1 MPVVAT
7 AGHVD
12 HGKSTL
18 VQALTGRDPDRWAEE
33 KRRGMTI
40 DLGFAWATLSS
51 GRRVSFVDVPGHRRF
66 MGNMLAGVGP
76 VDAALF
82 VVAADEGWMP
92 QSEEHLAV
100 LHLLGIDRAVVAV
113 TKSDRVDTAIL
124 ANRIAE
130 ISGRLV
136 GTSLEGSAVIAVSA
150 ITGHG
155 LDDLRGFLDRTI
167 GHQTMAADAEGRGRP
182 RLWVDRSFS
191 IQGAGTVVTG
201 TLTGGTLA
209 VGDEMAVWPGML
221 TGRIRSLQSSE
232 ENFDRIGSST
242 RVAINLAGIDREAVK
257 RGAMISLPGSMHP
270 TKRLLVGM
278 KRARYESDLT
288 ERGSYLLYVGTYG
301 AKTSLRLLEEAPPG
315 HGRPTIALLE
325 VEQSLSVEAGER
337 FIIRDSG
344 RQMVIGG
351 GSVLDSDPPRRRR
364 EAHRLGLALIEALEG
379 GPDVIASVML
389 DHRRRGSLEAL
400 SARSGGGV
408 PRDAVVAGD
417 AAVSREEAARLA
429 SAMEAEVAAFHQSN
443 RLEKGIGLG
452 QLALALNLDQELAR
466 AIVGFTDLEVSGA
479 VVSAK
484 GRQQDQ
490 IDFDPRW
497 TLAKRVLEAAGM
509 APPSIKDLGLD
520 GELLRILVRSGRLV
534 RVSDDLVYLPEEATR
549 MLDLLRSI
557 GRPFSVSEF
566 RQKAG
571 ISRKYAVP
579 FLEYTDR
586 ESVTVRTGDLRT
598 VRPEAR
604 FGEDSPG

>member
-40 DLGFAWATLSS
+40 DLGFAWATLPS
-51 GRRVSFVDVPGHRRF
+51 GRKVSFVDVPGHRRF

-76 VDAALF
+76 VDAALL

-100 LHLLGIDRAVVAV
+100 LDLLGIDRAVVAV
-113 TKSDRVDTAIL
+113 TKSDRLDAAIL
-124 ANRIAE
+124 PGRIGE
-130 ISGRLV
+130 ISERLA
-136 GTSLEGSAVIAVSA
+136 GTSLEGSPVIAVSA
-150 ITGHG
+150 ITRHG
-155 LDDLRGFLDRTI
+155 LDDLHAALDRTI
-167 GHQTMAADAEGRGRP
+167 GDPTIDSNVEDRGRP

-209 VGDEMAVWPGML
+209 VGDEVAVWPGSL
-221 TGRIRSLQSSE
+221 TVRIRSLQSSE
-232 ENFDRIGSST
+232 ENVDRIGPST
-242 RVAINLAGIDREAVK
+242 RVAINLAGIDREEVK
-257 RGAMISLPGSMHP
+257 RGALISRPGSMLP
-270 TKRLLVGM
+270 TNRVLVGM
-278 KRARYESDLT
+278 TRARYEVELT
-288 ERGSYLLYVGTYG
+288 ERGSYLLYVGTYSG
-301 AKTSLRLLEEAPPG
+301 KTSLRLLEDGPPDER
-315 HGRPTIALLE
+315 RPTVALLE
-325 VEQSLSVEAGER
+325 VEHSLNVQAGDR

-364 EAHRLGLALIEALEG
+364 DALLLGLDLTEALDS
-379 GPDVIASVML
+379 GPDALASVML
-389 DHRRRGSLEAL
+389 NHRRRGSLDAL

-408 PRDAVVAGD
+408 PQDAVAAGD
-417 AAVSREEAARLA
+417 AAVSRDEATRLA
-429 SAMEAEVAAFHQSN
+429 SAMEAEVASFHEAN

-452 QLALALNLDQELAR
+452 QLALALGLDQEMAR
-466 AIVGFTDLEVSGA
+466 TIVTGFTELEVAGA
-479 VVSAK
+479 VVSAR
-484 GRQQDQ
+484 GSQQDV
-490 IDFDPRW
+490 IDSDPRW
-497 TLAKRVLEAAGM
+497 VTARRVLEAAGM
-509 APPSIKDLGLD
+509 APPAIKELGLD

-549 MLDLLRSI
+549 MVELLRSMS
-557 GRPFSVSEF
+557 GPFSVSEF
-566 RQKAG
+566 RQRAG

-586 ESVTVRTGDLRT
+586 EGVTMRSGDLRT
-598 VRPEAR
+598 VRR
-604 FGEDSPG
+604 

>member
-40 DLGFAWATLSS
+40 DLGFAWATLPS

-66 MGNMLAGVGP
+66 MSNMLAGVGP
-76 VDAALF
+76 VDAALL

-100 LHLLGIDRAVVAV
+100 LDLLGIDRAVVAL
-113 TKSDRVDTAIL
+113 TKSDRVDAAIL
-124 ANRIAE
+124 RERMGE
-130 ISGRLV
+130 ISERLA
-136 GTSLEGSAVIAVSA
+136 GTSLEGSPVIALSA
-150 ITGHG
+150 LTGHG
-155 LDDLRGFLDRTI
+155 LDDLRESLDRTF
-167 GHQTMAADAEGRGRP
+167 GESAMVAAADGRGRP

-209 VGDEMAVWPGML
+209 VGDEVAVWPGSLMA
-221 TGRIRSLQSSE
+221 RIRSLQSSE
-232 ENFDRIGSST
+232 ETVDRIGPST

-257 RGAMISLPGSMHP
+257 RGAMVSLPGSMHP
-270 TKRLLVGM
+270 TKRVLVGM
-278 KRARYESDLT
+278 RRARYEGELT

-301 AKTSLRLLEEAPPG
+301 AKTSLRLLEEAPPA
-315 HGRPTIALLE
+315 HGRPTVALLE
-325 VEQSLSVEAGER
+325 VEQSLNVEAGDR

-344 RQMVIGG
+344 RQVVIGG
-351 GSVLDSDPPRRRR
+351 GSVLDSDPPRRRQ
-364 EAHRLGLALIEALEG
+364 EARRLGVALAEVVEL
-379 GPDVIASVML
+379 GPDVVASVML
-389 DHRRRGSLEAL
+389 KHGGRGSLEAL

-417 AAVSREEAARLA
+417 VAVSRDEAVRLA
-429 SAMEAEVAAFHQSN
+429 SALEAEVASFHRTN

-452 QLALALNLDQELAR
+452 QLAVALNLDQEMTR
-466 AIVGFTDLEVSGA
+466 AIVGSTELELSGS
-479 VVSAK
+479 VVSAR
-484 GRQQDQ
+484 GRQRDE

-497 TLAKRVLEAAGM
+497 TTAKGVLEAAGM
-509 APPSIKDLGLD
+509 APPPIKELGLD

-549 MLDLLRSI
+549 MLELLKSI
-557 GRPFSVSEF
+557 GGPFSVSEF

-571 ISRKYAVP
+571 ISRKHAVP

-586 ESVTVRTGDLRT
+586 EGVTLRSGDLRT
-598 VRPEAR
+598 VRA
-604 FGEDSPG
+604 

>member
-66 MGNMLAGVGP
+66 MSNMLAGVGP
-76 VDAALF
+76 VDAALL

-100 LHLLGIDRAVVAV
+100 LDLLGIDRAVVAL
-113 TKSDRVDTAIL
+113 TKSDRIDAATL
-124 ANRIAE
+124 GDRMAE
-130 ISGRLV
+130 IPAHLV
-136 GTSLEGSAVIAVSA
+136 GTSLEGSPVIAVSA
-150 ITGHG
+150 MTGRG
-155 LDDLRGFLDRTI
+155 LDDLRESLDRTI
-167 GHQTMAADAEGRGRP
+167 GQSTMAPAQGRGRP

-191 IQGAGTVVTG
+191 IPGAGTVVTG

-209 VGDEMAVWPGML
+209 VGDEVAVWPGLL
-221 TGRIRSLQSSE
+221 TARVRSLQSSE
-232 ENFDRIGSST
+232 ENVDRIGPST

-270 TKRLLVGM
+270 TRRVLVGI
-278 KRARYESDLT
+278 KRARYEAELT

-315 HGRPTIALLE
+315 HGRPTVALLE
-325 VEQSLSVEAGER
+325 VEQSLNVKAGDR
-337 FIIRDSG
+337 FIIRDAG

-351 GSVLDSDPPRRRR
+351 GSVLDSAPPCRRK
-364 EAHRLGLALIEALEG
+364 EAHRLGLALTEVLEL

-389 DHRRRGSLEAL
+389 EHGGRVSLEAL

-408 PRDAVVAGD
+408 PEDAIVAGD
-417 AAVSREEAARLA
+417 DAVSRDEAARLA
-429 SAMEAEVAAFHQSN
+429 SALEAEVASFHQAN

-452 QLALALNLDQELAR
+452 QLAVALNLDPEMTR
-466 AIVGFTDLEVSGA
+466 AIVGLTELEVSGA
-479 VVSAK
+479 VVSAR
-484 GRQQDQ
+484 GRQQDEL
-490 IDFDPRW
+490 DSDPRW
-497 TLAKRVLEAAGM
+497 ANAKRVLEAAGM
-509 APPSIKDLGLD
+509 APPPIKDLGLD
-520 GELLRILVRSGRLV
+520 GELLRILVRTGRLV
-534 RVSDDLVYLPEEATR
+534 RVSDDLAYLPEETTR
-549 MLDLLRSI
+549 MLELLRSI
-557 GRPFSVSEF
+557 SGPFSVSEF
-566 RQKAG
+566 RQRAG

-586 ESVTVRTGDLRT
+586 ERVTVRSGDLRT
-598 VRPEAR
+598 VRH
-604 FGEDSPG
+604 